1 MSHSVI
7 TGTLASAV
15 ADAGTFTVAYPT
27 GKDEANFY
35 GAHGHK
41 FVLGQNN
48 ALSSPDDFSISH
60 SSTVMTITNK
70 SGSTWA
76 ANTAFRL
83 QVEEPGQRAY
93 RSDRTAGNV
102 LLNATESKVMKVAL
116 CPDILD
122 ADGVCESQTITFAT
136 TPLALVN
143 GALSDG
149 DLATSVATMD
159 TPRALKATWT
169 STAVLTVTG
178 TDAYGDT
185 ISEAS
190 GSGTTFNGKKAFK
203 TVTSVS
209 MSANVTSL
217 VLGTTDIIGLPVYLP
232 SAAHV
237 LRVAQDGVILPPK
250 EIIHQEIDQTPL
262 MAGTSV
268 YVMNAHAGHIERMST
283 VMTTAVNTTG
293 GSLTAEIATV
303 AVDGLTVVVA
313 TGSVGDVDTDQPS
326 AAVLTGHNV
335 TGLVAARQGI
345 EIVGD
350 SAFDSTGSLNVALEI
365 NTQGIFQP
373 GIQTSGGSTTTTG
386 DIRGTF
392 CPPVAADGDIV
403 FELFIALPDAGYT
416 GIAQA

>member
-1 MSHSVI
+1 M
-7 TGTLASAV
+7 
-15 ADAGTFTVAYPT
+15 
-27 GKDEANFY
+27 
-35 GAHGHK
+35 
-41 FVLGQNN
+41 
-48 ALSSPDDFSISH
+48 
-60 SSTVMTITNK
+60 
-70 SGSTWA
+70 
-76 ANTAFRL
+76 
-83 QVEEPGQRAY
+83 
-93 RSDRTAGNV
+93 
-102 LLNATESKVMKVAL
+102 
-116 CPDILD
+116 
-122 ADGVCESQTITFAT
+122 
-136 TPLALVN
+136 
-143 GALSDG
+143 
-149 DLATSVATMD
+149 
-159 TPRALKATWT
+159 
-169 STAVLTVTG
+169 
-178 TDAYGDT
+178 
-185 ISEAS
+185 
-190 GSGTTFNGKKAFK
+190 
-203 TVTSVS
+203 
-209 MSANVTSL
+209 
-217 VLGTTDIIGLPVYLP
+217 YLP